1 MNRPNIS
8 PLMKGR
14 HRGVGFTGFIY
25 ICRHTTCKKYF
36 LDSLIPLVS
45 FDNAIIL
52 IRKCV
57 MQEIKINQNLIMAV
71 IKNAAVV
78 LIVILLAGCGG
89 KEKDYIDRMAME
101 HSNDSPVGNA
111 SSGIDQ
117 TGEVSGEEVVY
128 ANVRGEEVTGYLAR
142 PEDAIGNE
150 PGIIVIHE
158 WWGLN
163 ENIRMMTDKLAGEG
177 YSALAV
183 DLYNGK
189 VAETSDSAGDYAG
202 SVEINR
208 ALSNLTQAYNYL
220 LNEYG
225 AENIGTIGWCFGGGW
240 SLRIA
245 LAHPE
250 DIDATV
256 IYYGR
261 LVTDKEELEKLEMPI
276 LGVFGAEDQG
286 IPVQDVREFEKALTS
301 LDKDAD
307 VHIYEGA
314 GHAFANPSGERYQK
328 DAAED
333 AWAKTVSFLEENL
346 KQ

>member
-1 MNRPNIS
+1 MA
-8 PLMKGR
+8 
-14 HRGVGFTGFIY
+14 
-25 ICRHTTCKKYF
+25 
-36 LDSLIPLVS
+36 
-45 FDNAIIL
+45 AII
-52 IRKCV
+52 
-57 MQEIKINQNLIMAV
+57 N
-71 IKNAAVV
+71 NAAVIV
-78 LIVILLAGCGG
+78 LTIMVMGCGG
-89 KEKDYIDRMAME
+89 NEQDYLDRMAIE
-101 HSNDSPVGNA
+101 HANDSPVSNA
-111 SSGIDQ
+111 SSVIDQ
-117 TGEVSGEEVVY
+117 TGEVTGEEVTY
-128 ANVRGEEVTGYLAR
+128 ANVRGEEITGYLAR
-142 PEDAIGNE
+142 PEDATGNE

-163 ENIRMMTDKLAGEG
+163 DNIRMMTEKLAGEG

-189 VAETSDSAGDYAG
+189 VAETPDSAGAYAG

-220 LNEYG
+220 VNEHG

-256 IYYGR
+256 VYYGR
-261 LVTDKEELEKLEMPI
+261 LETDKEELEKLEMPI
-276 LGVFGAEDQG
+276 LGIFGAEDQG
-286 IPVQDVREFEKALTS
+286 IPVKEVRKFEQTLES
-301 LDKDAD
+301 LDKDASIH
-307 VHIYEGA
+307 VYEGA

-333 AWAKTVSFLEENL
+333 AWQKTVTFLKENL
-346 KQ
+346 KH